1 MIIFIAFS
9 IFTFDCSSA
18 LIFLT
23 NKTFIFES
31 LLFDVLNAFYADVSI
46 LLLEIAF
53 RNPYRA
59 HIMNPYVMADWNLGR
74 ICRFDKIIV
83 VTFFLF
89 FTSLSNNSNYSLL
102 FFFILWLSF
111 YFNFLFRNVFL
122 FLLVVWTF
130 FGVFIISWIRF
141 LEEID
146 VNMNICSFHCSSLN
160 ITKWTR

>member
-1 MIIFIAFS
+1 MFFTKDQILQLLQIQLFHINFLLSCTLRMIIFIAFS

-31 LLFDVLNAFYADVSI
+31 LLFDVLNAFYADISI
-46 LLLEIAF
+46 LLLKIAF

-89 FTSLSNNSNYSLL
+89 LTSLSNNLNYSL
-102 FFFILWLSF
+102 FFILIL
-111 YFNFLFRNVFL
+111 
-122 FLLVVWTF
+122 
-130 FGVFIISWIRF
+130 
-141 LEEID
+141 
-146 VNMNICSFHCSSLN
+146 
-160 ITKWTR
+160 